1 MLEDP
6 LPMPPRG
13 EEKVSFGR
21 RELDRMLDEYYEL
34 RGWDRDGRPRAD
46 TLKRLCLLYTSRCV

>member
-46 TLKRLCLLYTSRCV
+46 TLKRLGIEARS